1 MHQIVRYRSLGR
13 ANSARHLC
21 KTLGAKMKWYR
32 CFIEGENF
40 PGVLANT
47 EELIGF
53 YTTRFVEA
61 STPEEAEMTALAN
74 LKNEESLQLPEG
86 IAPPKNAKVHFEE
99 IEEVSQSDVPEINA
113 GFTFYVMG
121 TFTQVEA
128 NQIWR
133 GV

>member
-1 MHQIVRYRSLGR
+1 
-13 ANSARHLC
+13 
-21 KTLGAKMKWYR
+21 MKWYR

-121 TFTQVEA
+121 T
-128 NQIWR
+128 
-133 GV
+133 